1 MGTKTSCQ
9 PREPCR
15 LLTVPSK
22 LWRNSLQTTET
33 FIQGGLC
40 SGYSQKL
47 IIKMPPLD
55 RVFVY
60 CVFVREKNSV
70 TVLFQEIFW
79 PRTCLEGV
87 HILPFL

>member
-22 LWRNSLQTTET
+22 LWKNSLQTTET
-33 FIQGGLC
+33 FIQEGLC

-47 IIKMPPLD
+47 IIKMPLPD

-60 CVFVREKNSV
+60 CVLMKIWFRDCSV
-70 TVLFQEIFW
+70 SSLA
-79 PRTCLEGV
+79 L
-87 HILPFL
+87 L